1 MFIYALKESA
11 KNVLLYAGFNLVTTQ
26 NKGDN
31 LVWVFEYDDKI
42 PMPNFTDKDD
52 MFLSKKM
59 SF

>member
-26 NKGDN
+26 NKGDS